1 MAEECPLTAPL
12 TLKDSQSGIAG
23 ETGTVWTIA
32 PDCSFTVARHIGP
45 KVLDP
50 YKQGI

>member
-32 PDCSFTVARHIGP
+32 PDCSFTHRPPHRAKGSRA
-45 KVLDP
+45 L
-50 YKQGI
+50 